1 MDVCGANTR
10 CATLEG
16 GESGALEN
24 RVKLGCS
31 QATTGLKLGRVKDP
45 ETPGGGVFQPFI
57 EASRAPVLR
66 VKLVRAG

>member
-1 MDVCGANTR
+1 MLCPRYMDVCGANTR

-31 QATTGLKLGRVKDP
+31 QATTGLKLGYNRA
-45 ETPGGGVFQPFI
+45 ETRLQPG
-57 EASRAPVLR
+57 
-66 VKLVRAG
+66 